1 MKDRDFAKNLGTTT
15 NMKRSSSRIR
25 SGGEKIVSPLKY
37 NLKK

>member
-1 MKDRDFAKNLGTTT
+1 MKDRDFARNLGVT

-25 SGGEKIVSPLKY
+25 PGGEKIVSPLKY